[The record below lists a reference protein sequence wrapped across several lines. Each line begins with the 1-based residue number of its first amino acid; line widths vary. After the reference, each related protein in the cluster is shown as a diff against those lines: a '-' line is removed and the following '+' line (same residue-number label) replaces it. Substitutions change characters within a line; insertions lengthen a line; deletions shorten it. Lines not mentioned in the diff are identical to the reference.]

1 MLLGQ
6 PDDIRAFLLQ
16 TSVLDRFC
24 ATLCDAVTER
34 DDSRRILRELESSNF
49 FLVPLDTKR
58 DWYRYHHLFRDLLRM
73 ELELIHPEQLTAL
86 HRRAHAWHR
95 DVDSAAGRDPSRDCR
110 RRHRRGVG
118 ADPEPLAG
126 EP

>member
-1 MLLGQ
+1 MLIGQ
-6 PDDIRAFLLQ
+6 PDEIRAFLLH

-24 ATLCDAVTER
+24 APLCDAVTER
-34 DDSRRILRELESSNF
+34 GDSRRILRELESSNF
-49 FLVPLDTKR
+49 FLIPLDTKR

-73 ELELIHPEQLTAL
+73 ELALIHPEQSPRCTAGRPPGTASRL
-86 HRRAHAWHR
+86 RRR
-95 DVDSAAGRDPSRDCR
+95 RDPSRDGR

-118 ADPEPLAG
+118 ADPQPLAG